1 MSVEP
6 PEVPGVA
13 ALVRI
18 AGRPGA
24 TVYRGRQTD
33 TGRGVAVKVLAAPF
47 DRTSRALFDREQ
59 SRIRQLRHVPVIV
72 PVEHVGMLPDG
83 RPYLVSELC
92 AESCAERLHRLGPL
106 AAGLVALVGRDLA
119 RALAAGHERG
129 VVHGGV
135 TPHNVLFRRS
145 GQVTLTDLGVALR
158 QGYLSSTAVSDGD
171 DDYAAPE
178 TLCDGVRSPQ
188 SDLYGLGATLYAA
201 LSGRPPFPGRIGEHP
216 GARILRVIN
225 EPAPP
230 LPASAAPAELGSLL
244 ALLLHSDPDR
254 RPDIEQVVHR
264 FAALATEIGQP
275 QPEPVPPPLPAQPE
289 PIAPPLPGPI
299 APPLPAQPEPI
310 TPPLPA
316 QPEPIA
322 SPGPTPPP
330 ASAPTSAPSS
340 APSRPQVP
348 SPPQVPGPP
357 LAAPGPAAPRSGAR
371 LEPSTDWSGLLD
383 EVLSEPEPA
392 QLRPAPLPPDP
403 PRRPPAPT
411 AGPDV
416 GPPPAPPSHVDD
428 GRPRVP
434 RVASLAA
441 AVLVAVLLLALVAR
455 FAHRSGQATAGGS
468 GHPSGSSGSSTG
480 PAPLQPASPLAVH
493 LVTIRDSGESA
504 QLSWTGDPAMEY
516 AVVVAQSGHP
526 PNVVLVNHART
537 ARVPIVPGRP
547 YCFLIQATN
556 GVQVIETDPR
566 PIRGAVCNT

>member
-1 MSVEP
+1 MGVEP

-33 TGRGVAVKVLAAPF
+33 TGRGVAVKVLTAPF

-59 SRIRQLRHVPVIV
+59 NRIRQLRHVPVIV

-83 RPYLVSELC
+83 RPYLISELC

-119 RALAAGHERG
+119 RALAAAHEHG
-129 VVHGGV
+129 VVHGGI

-158 QGYLSSTAVSDGD
+158 QGYLSSSAGSDGD
-171 DDYAAPE
+171 DEYAAPE

-201 LSGRPPFPGRIGEHP
+201 LTGRPPFPGRIGEHP

-230 LPASAAPAELGSLL
+230 LPASGAPASLGSLL
-244 ALLLHSDPDR
+244 ARLLDSDPDR
-254 RPDIEQVVHR
+254 RPDIEQVVLR

-275 QPEPVPPPLPAQPE
+275 QPQPVPPPV
-289 PIAPPLPGPI
+289 
-299 APPLPAQPEPI
+299 
-310 TPPLPA
+310 
-316 QPEPIA
+316 
-322 SPGPTPPP
+322 PTPPEP
-330 ASAPTSAPSS
+330 APPPPVLTAPPATASPATASPAPTLPTSPS
-340 APSRPQVP
+340 V
-348 SPPQVPGPP
+348 
-357 LAAPGPAAPRSGAR
+357 APGPAAPSPGAR

-403 PRRPPAPT
+403 TRRPPVRT
-411 AGPDV
+411 AGPDL
-416 GPPPAPPSHVDD
+416 GPPPAPPPHVDN

-434 RVASLAA
+434 RIASLAA

-455 FAHRSGQATAGGS
+455 FTHRSSQGTAGGS
-468 GHPSGSSGSSTG
+468 GRSSGSSTG

-493 LVTIRDSGESA
+493 LVAVRDSGESA
-504 QLSWTGDPAMEY
+504 QLSWTGDLAMEY